1 VPQIVRPASPI
12 VPNLEGLHLFHFDGA
27 PCAQRVRFAL
37 GEKGL
42 ARGREVRFDAD
53 NAVANRG
60 EPGRWTSR
68 IVSLVRKDHMTP
80 AYAQIHPDLV
90 VPALVHDGR
99 LYLES
104 LDIIEYLDDTFGG
117 APLLPPAG
125 DLRQH
130 TLDLA
135 NEARSLHVSLRYV
148 TFRWGLGW
156 LAKLN
161 SGEQQKLREL
171 VGQGADKENL
181 AGFYDGFS
189 NDRIPDAVFEEHLQ
203 RLLAAFRRLDAT
215 LQSGQAFLAGADL
228 TLADA
233 FWAMKVLRLRECGYP
248 FAELHPAVAEW
259 YGRMYARPSFRN
271 EVMGRNHLTNRLFT
285 AKASIERMLG
295 IGLDPRVRALIRKEH
310 EIHFMRRCCPSR
322 GSCSVPTGRPTPP
335 KMGTPTDPI
344 PHFAA
349 CSGWISAATVGS
361 VSLVNQRGI

>member
-1 VPQIVRPASPI
+1 MPMIDSPASPI
-12 VPNLEGLHLFHFDGA
+12 VPKLEGLHLFHFDGA

-42 ARGREVRFDAD
+42 ARGREARFDAD
-53 NAVANRG
+53 SAIANRS

-68 IVSLVRKDHMTP
+68 IVSLVRKDHMTS
-80 AYAQIHPDLV
+80 AYALIHPELV

-117 APLLPPAG
+117 APLLPREG
-125 DLRQH
+125 DLRQR

-135 NEARSLHVSLRYV
+135 NEARALHVSLRYV

-171 VGQGADKENL
+171 VATGADKENL
-181 AGFYDGFS
+181 ASFYDGFS
-189 NDRIPDAVFEEHLQ
+189 NDRIPDAVFEDHLQ
-203 RLLAAFRRLDAT
+203 RLLAAFTRIDRS
-215 LQSGQAFLAGADL
+215 LQQGQAFLTGTTL

-248 FAELHPAVAEW
+248 FGELHPAVSEW
-259 YGRMYARPSFRN
+259 YGRMYARPSFKN

-285 AKASIERMLG
+285 VKASIERALG
-295 IGLDPRVRALIRKEH
+295 IGLDPALRALIR
-310 EIHFMRRCCPSR
+310 SR
-322 GSCSVPTGRPTPP
+322 STG
-335 KMGTPTDPI
+335 
-344 PHFAA
+344 
-349 CSGWISAATVGS
+349 
-361 VSLVNQRGI
+361 